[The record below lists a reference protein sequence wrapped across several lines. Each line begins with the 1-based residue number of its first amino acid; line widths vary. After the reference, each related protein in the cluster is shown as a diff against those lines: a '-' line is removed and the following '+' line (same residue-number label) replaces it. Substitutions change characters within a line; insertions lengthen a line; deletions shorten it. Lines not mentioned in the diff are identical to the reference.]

1 MVEFVMETIDKTL
14 KYYSKKLNYIK
25 TIELPK
31 ELIDDIVKRADNMSG
46 CFGADYINHK
56 IYTYLIDYAYYNDVE
71 LPDCYVDIDELNN

>member
-1 MVEFVMETIDKTL
+1 MVEFVMETIDKTI
-14 KYYSKKLNYIK
+14 KYYSKKLNIK

-56 IYTYLIDYAYYNDVE
+56 IYTYLIEYAYDNDLECV
-71 LPDCYVDIDELNN
+71 DCYVDSDEIDD

>member
-56 IYTYLIDYAYYNDVE
+56 IYTYLIEYAYDNDVE
-71 LPDCYVDIDELNN
+71 LPDYYVDSDEIDN